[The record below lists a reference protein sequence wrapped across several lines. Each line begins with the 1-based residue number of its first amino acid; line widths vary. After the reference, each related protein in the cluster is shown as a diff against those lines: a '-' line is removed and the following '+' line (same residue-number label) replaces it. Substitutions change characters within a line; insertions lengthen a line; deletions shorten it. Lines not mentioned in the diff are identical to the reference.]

1 MQELV
6 EDQKNKNDQT
16 NLAKKGAKELD
27 NVQGALADGLDLG
40 EAIGGSEIAETIH
53 ADDQTLDI
61 KSNIKEVTGEDDK
74 EISVQGF
81 LDPGIMKVVP
91 QDAQMLT
98 SYVANKALFWLI
110 TDVLGMA
117 AGTSLKWDPTSISLA
132 QIKKKI
138 DDLQKDMNT
147 LLDADFQAAF
157 SWLDSA
163 STALKYEN
171 YESAYN
177 KLEKVLNCSVRAYSQ
192 LKTFEKK
199 VFCKKMTICSKRLLQ
214 CYNKDL
220 KTFNDLY
227 SLPLNKQKELYEDV
241 ISDVDKI
248 LNEFSEVKEPN
259 WYQRKVNK
267 ARTKSEEQNVLDG
280 LLKAALPIIWHHHEA
295 FRVKKLN
302 DMEMTKYLPDGKED
316 AAEILYEGK
325 WPIIVW
331 KNDIGWLDY
340 EFQNR
345 SEVDEKIRVSTFKSI
360 FFSL

>member
-1 MQELV
+1 MKFVPE
-6 EDQKNKNDQT
+6 
-16 NLAKKGAKELD
+16 
-27 NVQGALADGLDLG
+27 
-40 EAIGGSEIAETIH
+40 EA
-53 ADDQTLDI
+53 Q
-61 KSNIKEVTGEDDK
+61 V
-74 EISVQGF
+74 
-81 LDPGIMKVVP
+81 M
-91 QDAQMLT
+91 T
-98 SYVANKALFWLI
+98 SYVANRALFWLV
-110 TDVLGMA
+110 TDVLEIA
-117 AGTSLKWDPTSISLA
+117 AGVSFKWDPTSITLA

-138 DDLQKDMNT
+138 EDLQKNMDV

-157 SWLDSA
+157 SWLESA
-163 STALKYEN
+163 ATALKYEN

-177 KLEKVLNCSVRAYSQ
+177 KHEKVLDCSVRAYSQ
-192 LKTFEKK
+192 LKTFGKK